1 VNPRPNIV
9 YVMADDH
16 ASHAMSCYGS
26 RINRTPHLDRL
37 AAGGARYTNA
47 FCTNSLCAPSRAAIL
62 TGTYNHVNGVKTLYD
77 NLDNTQVTFPMLLR
91 DAGYQTAIFGK
102 WHLGHGP
109 EHDPAGFDHWN
120 VLPEQGEYDDP
131 EMIEMGRRT
140 RRPGYVTDLITDL
153 SLEWLERRDR
163 SRPFMMMVH
172 HKAPHSPWI
181 PAPRH
186 ASLYE
191 DADIEVPG
199 TYDDD
204 LATRA
209 TAAHVAK
216 IRIDRDLSAEELKE
230 TVPAG
235 LSPQGERL
243 WKYQR
248 FIKDYLRC
256 VAAIDDGIGRLLDRL
271 DAEGIADDTIV
282 VYTSDQGFFL
292 GDHGWFDKRFM
303 YEQPLRMPLLLR
315 YPREVPAG
323 VVRDPMVLN
332 IDFAPTLLDYAG
344 APAPARMQGR
354 SFRGLTRGGYEDGW
368 RTAMYYRYWEHMSAI
383 SVCAHY
389 GLRTERYKLIYYYG
403 EALGTTGSRDIPMTP
418 EWELFDLH
426 ADGDELR
433 NVYDD
438 QGYRTVRDELT
449 KQLRELQA
457 EVGDVA

>member
-1 VNPRPNIV
+1 MTRRPNIV

-77 NLDNTQVTFPMLLR
+77 NLDNTQVTFPALLR

-109 EHDPAGFDHWN
+109 AHDPAGFDYWDI
-120 VLPEQGEYDDP
+120 LPEQGEYQDP
-131 EMIEMGRRT
+131 EMIEMGRAS

-153 SLEWLERRDR
+153 SLDWLERRDPD
-163 SRPFMMMVH
+163 RPFAMMVH

-191 DADIEVPG
+191 DSDIEVPG

-216 IRIDRDLSAEELKE
+216 IRIDRDLSAEELKDP
-230 TVPAG
+230 VPEG
-235 LSPQGERL
+235 LGPQEERL

-256 VAAIDDGIGRLLDRL
+256 VAAIDDGIGRLLDWL
-271 DAEGIADDTIV
+271 DAHDLADDTIV

-303 YEQPLRMPLLLR
+303 YEQPLRMPLLMR

-344 APAPARMQGR
+344 VTPPARMQGR
-354 SFRGLTRGGYEDGW
+354 SFRRLTREGQEDGW
-368 RTAMYYRYWEHMSAI
+368 RTAMYYRYWEHLSAI

-389 GLRTERYKLIYYYG
+389 GLRTSRYKLIHYYG

-418 EWELFDLH
+418 EWELFDLK
-426 ADGDELR
+426 ADGDELCNIYGDPR
-433 NVYDD
+433 
-438 QGYRTVRDELT
+438 YRALRDELT
-449 KQLRELQA
+449 RRLRELQA
-457 EVGDVA
+457 EVGDVG